1 MHQQGFIQRFAPVA
15 VRTPLAFVWNM
26 LLVYVAYWLCRLIYW
41 AENAKALSGLW
52 EENSTADIVHG
63 AWMFDT
69 SAILYTNALY
79 ALMMLLPLHWKE
91 RAGWQRAAQW
101 VFVVVNSLA
110 VIINLADAVY
120 FPYTG
125 RRTTASVFSEFSSE
139 GNLLSIFGVEL
150 LRHWYLVLAATAII
164 WLLWKGYQPGGRPAT
179 RTFRRGKQGRVAL
192 YYVAQVLC
200 LAAFIPLCIGG
211 MRGGFSHAVRPITIS
226 NANQYVS
233 RPADAAFVLNT
244 PFSLIRTWGKKPFVV
259 PDYFQD
265 EARMAELYTPLYVP
279 KDAAVVRKKNVVILI
294 VESFGQ
300 EYIEEGYAP
309 FVDSLR
315 RQSLCWQY
323 TFCNGRKSIDAMPSI
338 LSSIPMFVEPFFLTP
353 ASMNTVG
360 GLARELKSWGY
371 HSTFFHGA
379 ENGSMG
385 FQAFARATGFDDYE
399 GRTEYEADA
408 RFGGETDFDGMWAI
422 WDEPFLQYM
431 ATRLGEQPEPFLA
444 SVFTATS
451 HHPYEIPEAYRG
463 TFPEGSLAIHKCIRY
478 TDYALRR
485 FFETASQ
492 QPWYNNTLFVLTA
505 DHTNQSV
512 DSYYQTDLGIYSVP
526 LLIFDPTGEMPRGC
540 QPGVA
545 QQIDIMPTVLGWLGY
560 DRPAVAFGCDLL
572 ATPSDSTWA
581 VNYNNGIYQY
591 IRYGRFLQ
599 FDGLSPR
606 AIYAYETDSL
616 LRNNLVDRD
625 SLQQPMTEQLQSI
638 IQQYMLRMNNNQLV
652 IP

>member
-1 MHQQGFIQRFAPVA
+1 MIQLSFIKQSIMASL
-15 VRTPLAFVWNM
+15 RTPLAFIWNM
-26 LLVYVAYWLCRLIYW
+26 ALAYLVYWLCRLVYW
-41 AENAKALSGLW
+41 AENVNAFSGLW
-52 EENSTADIVHG
+52 QENNAVDIVHG

-69 SAILYTNALY
+69 SPILYTNTLY

-91 RAGWQRAAQW
+91 HAGWQRAAKW
-101 VFVVVNSLA
+101 VFVVVNAVA
-110 VIINLADAVY
+110 VIINIADAAY

-125 RRTTASVFSEFSSE
+125 RRTTASVFSEFRAE
-139 GNLLSIFGVEL
+139 ENLMSIFGVEL
-150 LRHWYLVLAATAII
+150 LRHWYLVLAAVFII
-164 WLLWKGYQPGGRPAT
+164 WLLWKGYRSPASSSTSEGRGLLLYSIVQVV
-179 RTFRRGKQGRVAL
+179 FLVAFL
-192 YYVAQVLC
+192 
-200 LAAFIPLCIGG
+200 PLCIAG

-259 PDYFQD
+259 PDFFRD
-265 EARMAELYTPLYVP
+265 EARMAELYTPLFVP
-279 KDAAVVRKKNVVILI
+279 ADSAVVRRKNVVILI

-300 EYIEEGYAP
+300 EYIEAGYAP

-315 RQSLCWQY
+315 RQSLYWKY

-371 HSTFFHGA
+371 SSTFFHGA

-385 FQAFARATGFDDYE
+385 FQAFARATGFDNYE
-399 GRTEYEADA
+399 GRTEYEADD
-408 RFGGETDFDGMWAI
+408 RFGGEADFDGMWAI

-431 ATRLGEQPEPFLA
+431 ATRLGEQQQPFLA

-451 HHPYEIPEAYRG
+451 HHPYEIPEAYRDI
-463 TFPEGSLAIHKCIRY
+463 FPEGALPIHKCIRY
-478 TDYALRR
+478 TDHALQR
-485 FFETASQ
+485 FFESARR
-492 QPWYNNTLFVLTA
+492 QPWYDNTIFVLTA
-505 DHTNQSV
+505 DHTNQSANP
-512 DSYYQTDLGIYSVP
+512 YYQNDLGIYSVP

-545 QQIDIMPTVLGWLGY
+545 QQIDVMPTVLGWLGY
-560 DRPAVAFGCDLL
+560 DKPAVAFGCDLL
-572 ATPSDSTWA
+572 KTPADSTWA

-591 IRYGRFLQ
+591 VRYGRFLQ
-599 FDGLSPR
+599 FDGQEPR
-606 AIYAYETDSL
+606 ALYAYETDSL
-616 LRNNLVDRD
+616 LSHNLIGGD
-625 SLQQPMTEQLQSI
+625 SLIQPMTEQLQSI
-638 IQQYMLRMNNNQLV
+638 IQQYMLRMNNDQLV
-652 IP
+652 IK

>member
-1 MHQQGFIQRFAPVA
+1 MKQHSSTQHSVSASL
-15 VRTPLAFVWNM
+15 RTPLAFIWN
-26 LLVYVAYWLCRLIYW
+26 LFLAYVVYWLCRLVYW
-41 AENAKALSGLW
+41 AENVNAFSGLW
-52 EENSTADIVHG
+52 QENNAADIVHG

-91 RAGWQRAAQW
+91 RAGWQRAAKW
-101 VFVVVNSLA
+101 VFVVVNA
-110 VIINLADAVY
+110 VAVVINIADAAY

-125 RRTTASVFSEFSSE
+125 RRTTASVFSEFRAE
-139 GNLLSIFGVEL
+139 GNLMSIFGVEL
-150 LRHWYLVLAATAII
+150 LRHWYLVLAAVFIV
-164 WLLWKGYQPGGRPAT
+164 WLLWKGYRSPAPSSTNKGRGLL
-179 RTFRRGKQGRVAL
+179 FYSIVQVVYLVAFL
-192 YYVAQVLC
+192 
-200 LAAFIPLCIGG
+200 PLCIAG

-259 PDYFQD
+259 PDYFRD

-279 KDAAVVRKKNVVILI
+279 ADLGVVRRKNVVILI

-300 EYIEEGYAP
+300 EYIEAGYAP

-315 RQSLCWQY
+315 RQSLYWKY

-353 ASMNTVG
+353 ASMNAVG

-371 HSTFFHGA
+371 GSTFFHGA

-385 FQAFARATGFDDYE
+385 FQAFARATGFDNYE
-399 GRTEYEADA
+399 GRTEYEADD
-408 RFGGETDFDGMWAI
+408 RFGGEADFDGMWAI

-431 ATRLGEQPEPFLA
+431 ATRLGEQQQPFLA

-451 HHPYEIPEAYRG
+451 HHPYEIPEAYRN
-463 TFPEGSLAIHKCIRY
+463 TFPEGSLPIHKCIRY
-478 TDYALRR
+478 TDHALQR
-485 FFETASQ
+485 FFESARR
-492 QPWYNNTLFVLTA
+492 QPWYDNTIFVLTA
-505 DHTNQSV
+505 DHTNQSANP
-512 DSYYQTDLGIYSVP
+512 YYQNDLGIYSVP

-545 QQIDIMPTVLGWLGY
+545 QQIDVMPTVLGWLGY
-560 DRPAVAFGCDLL
+560 DKPAVAFGCDLL
-572 ATPSDSTWA
+572 KTPADSTWA

-591 IRYGRFLQ
+591 VRYGRFLQ
-599 FDGLSPR
+599 FDGQEPR
-606 AIYAYETDSL
+606 ALYAYETDSL
-616 LRNNLVDRD
+616 LSHNLIGGD
-625 SLQQPMTEQLQSI
+625 SLIQPMTEQLQSI
-638 IQQYMLRMNNNQLV
+638 IQQYMLRMNNDQLV
-652 IP
+652 IK

>member
-1 MHQQGFIQRFAPVA
+1 MASL
-15 VRTPLAFVWNM
+15 RTPLAFIWNM
-26 LLVYVAYWLCRLIYW
+26 ALAYLVYWLCRLVYW
-41 AENAKALSGLW
+41 AENVNAFSGLW
-52 EENSTADIVHG
+52 QENNAADIMHG

-91 RAGWQRAAQW
+91 HTGWQRAAKW
-101 VFVVVNSLA
+101 VFVVVNAVA
-110 VIINLADAVY
+110 VIINIADAAY

-125 RRTTASVFSEFSSE
+125 RRTTASVFSEFRAE
-139 GNLLSIFGVEL
+139 ENLMSIFGVEL
-150 LRHWYLVLAATAII
+150 LRHWYLVLAAVFII
-164 WLLWKGYQPGGRPAT
+164 WLLWKGYRSPASSSTSEGRGLLLYSIVQVV
-179 RTFRRGKQGRVAL
+179 FLVAFL
-192 YYVAQVLC
+192 
-200 LAAFIPLCIGG
+200 PLCIAG

-259 PDYFQD
+259 PDYFRD
-265 EARMAELYTPLYVP
+265 EARMAELYTPLFVP
-279 KDAAVVRKKNVVILI
+279 ADSAVVRRRNVVILI

-300 EYIEEGYAP
+300 EYIEAGYAP

-315 RQSLCWQY
+315 RQSLYWKY

-371 HSTFFHGA
+371 SSTFFHGA

-385 FQAFARATGFDDYE
+385 FQAFARATGFDNYE
-399 GRTEYEADA
+399 GRTEYEADD
-408 RFGGETDFDGMWAI
+408 RFGGEADFDGMWAI

-431 ATRLGEQPEPFLA
+431 ATRLGEQQQPFLA

-451 HHPYEIPEAYRG
+451 HHPYEIPEAYRDI
-463 TFPEGSLAIHKCIRY
+463 FPEGALPIHKCIRY
-478 TDYALRR
+478 TDHALQR
-485 FFETASQ
+485 FFESARR
-492 QPWYNNTLFVLTA
+492 QPWYDNTLFVLTA
-505 DHTNQSV
+505 DHTNQSANP
-512 DSYYQTDLGIYSVP
+512 YYQNDLGIYSVP

-545 QQIDIMPTVLGWLGY
+545 QQIDVMPTVLGWLGY
-560 DRPAVAFGCDLL
+560 DKPAVAFGCDLL
-572 ATPSDSTWA
+572 KTPADSTWA

-591 IRYGRFLQ
+591 VRYGRFLQ
-599 FDGLSPR
+599 FDGQEPR
-606 AIYAYETDSL
+606 ALYAYETDSL
-616 LRNNLVDRD
+616 LSHNLIGGD
-625 SLQQPMTEQLQSI
+625 SLIQPMTEQLQSI
-638 IQQYMLRMNNNQLV
+638 IQQYMLRMNNDQLV
-652 IP
+652 IKWPTH

>member
-1 MHQQGFIQRFAPVA
+1 MTMMAKQKSIRCIAPA
-15 VRTPLAFVWNM
+15 ALRTPLAFLWN
-26 LLVYVAYWLCRLIYW
+26 LLLAYIAYWLCRLIYW
-41 AENAKALSGLW
+41 AENARALRGLW
-52 EENSTADIVHG
+52 QENRFGDIVHG

-91 RAGWQRAAQW
+91 RAGWQRVARW
-101 VFVVVNSLA
+101 VFVVVNGLS
-110 VIINLADAVY
+110 VVINLADAAY

-125 RRTTASVFSEFSSE
+125 RRTTASVFSEFGAE

-150 LRHWYLVLAATAII
+150 LRHWYLVVAAVFII
-164 WLLWKGYQPGGRPAT
+164 WLLWKGYRRPAPNPSC
-179 RTFRRGKQGRVAL
+179 QGIGLLL
-192 YYVAQVLC
+192 YYIVQVLC
-200 LAAFIPLCIGG
+200 LGAFLPLCIAG

-259 PDYFQD
+259 PDYFGD
-265 EARMAELYTPLYVP
+265 EACMTALYTPLYEP
-279 KDAAVVRKKNVVILI
+279 SDSAVVRRKNVVIMI
-294 VESFGQ
+294 VESFGE
-300 EYIEEGYAP
+300 EYINDGYAP

-315 RQSLCWQY
+315 QQSLRWKN

-385 FQAFARATGFDDYE
+385 FQAFARATGFDAYE

-431 ATRLGEQPEPFLA
+431 ATRLGEEQEPFLA

-451 HHPYEIPEAYRG
+451 HHPYEIPEVYRG
-463 TFPEGSLAIHKCIRY
+463 TFPEGPLAIHKCIRY

-485 FFETASQ
+485 FFEEARR
-492 QPWYNNTLFVLTA
+492 QPWFENTIFVLTA
-505 DHTNQSV
+505 DHTNQSENP
-512 DSYYQTDLGIYSVP
+512 YYQTDLGLYRVP
-526 LLIFDPTGEMPRGC
+526 LLIFDPAGEMPRGC
-540 QPGVA
+540 QPGIA

-572 ATPSDSTWA
+572 ATPADSTWA

-599 FDGLSPR
+599 FDGQEPR
-606 AIYAYETDSL
+606 ALYAYETDSL
-616 LRNNLVDRD
+616 LTHNIIAGD
-625 SLQQPMTEQLQSI
+625 SLMQPMTDQLKSI
-638 IQQYMLRMNNNQLV
+638 IQQYMLRMNNDQLV

>member
-1 MHQQGFIQRFAPVA
+1 MIQLSFIKHSILASL
-15 VRTPLAFVWNM
+15 RTLLAFIWNM
-26 LLVYVAYWLCRLIYW
+26 ALAYLVYWLCRLVYW
-41 AENAKALSGLW
+41 AENVNAFSGLW
-52 EENSTADIVHG
+52 QENNAADIVHG

-91 RAGWQRAAQW
+91 HAGWQRAAKW
-101 VFVVVNSLA
+101 VFVVVNAVA
-110 VIINLADAVY
+110 VIINIADAAY

-125 RRTTASVFSEFSSE
+125 RRTTASVFSEFRAE
-139 GNLLSIFGVEL
+139 ENLMSIFGVEL
-150 LRHWYLVLAATAII
+150 LRHWYLVLAAVFII
-164 WLLWKGYQPGGRPAT
+164 WLLWKGYRSPASSSTSEGRGLLLYSIVQVV
-179 RTFRRGKQGRVAL
+179 FLVAFL
-192 YYVAQVLC
+192 
-200 LAAFIPLCIGG
+200 PLCIAG

-259 PDYFQD
+259 PDYFRD
-265 EARMAELYTPLYVP
+265 EARMVELYTPLFVP
-279 KDAAVVRKKNVVILI
+279 ADSAVVRRKNVVILI

-300 EYIEEGYAP
+300 EYIEAGYAP

-315 RQSLCWQY
+315 RQSLYWKY

-371 HSTFFHGA
+371 SSTFFHGA

-385 FQAFARATGFDDYE
+385 FQAFARATGFDNYE
-399 GRTEYEADA
+399 GRTEYEADD
-408 RFGGETDFDGMWAI
+408 RFGGEADFDGMWAI

-431 ATRLGEQPEPFLA
+431 ATRLGEQQQPFLA

-451 HHPYEIPEAYRG
+451 HHPYEIPEAYRDI
-463 TFPEGSLAIHKCIRY
+463 FPEGALPIHKCIRY
-478 TDYALRR
+478 TDHALQR
-485 FFETASQ
+485 FFESARR
-492 QPWYNNTLFVLTA
+492 QPWYDNTIFVLTA
-505 DHTNQSV
+505 DHTNQSANP
-512 DSYYQTDLGIYSVP
+512 YYQNDLGIYSVP

-540 QPGVA
+540 KPGVS
-545 QQIDIMPTVLGWLGY
+545 QQIDVMPTVLGWLGY
-560 DRPAVAFGCDLL
+560 DKPAVAFGCDLL
-572 ATPSDSTWA
+572 KTPADSTWA

-591 IRYGRFLQ
+591 VRYGRFLQ
-599 FDGLSPR
+599 FDGQEPR
-606 AIYAYETDSL
+606 ALYAYETDSL
-616 LRNNLVDRD
+616 LSHNLIGGD
-625 SLQQPMTEQLQSI
+625 SLIQPMTEQLQSI
-638 IQQYMLRMNNNQLV
+638 IQQYMLRMNNDQLV
-652 IP
+652 IK

>member
-1 MHQQGFIQRFAPVA
+1 MIQLSFIKRSIMASF
-15 VRTPLAFVWNM
+15 RTPLAFIWNM
-26 LLVYVAYWLCRLIYW
+26 VLAYLVYWLCRLAYW
-41 AENAKALSGLW
+41 AENVNAFSGLW
-52 EENSTADIVHG
+52 QENNAADIMHG

-91 RAGWQRAAQW
+91 HAGWQRTAKW
-101 VFVVVNSLA
+101 VFVVVNAVA
-110 VIINLADAVY
+110 VIINIADAAY

-125 RRTTASVFSEFSSE
+125 RRTTASVFSEFRAE
-139 GNLLSIFGVEL
+139 ENLMSIFGVEL
-150 LRHWYLVLAATAII
+150 LRHWYLVLAAVFII
-164 WLLWKGYQPGGRPAT
+164 WLLWKGYRSPASNSTSEGRGLLLYSIVQVV
-179 RTFRRGKQGRVAL
+179 FLVAFL
-192 YYVAQVLC
+192 
-200 LAAFIPLCIGG
+200 PLCIAG

-259 PDYFQD
+259 PDYFRD
-265 EARMAELYTPLYVP
+265 EARMAELYTPLFVP
-279 KDAAVVRKKNVVILI
+279 SDSAVVRRKNVVILI

-300 EYIEEGYAP
+300 EYIEAGYAP

-315 RQSLCWQY
+315 RQSLYWKY

-371 HSTFFHGA
+371 SSTFFHGA

-385 FQAFARATGFDDYE
+385 FQAFARATGFDNYE
-399 GRTEYEADA
+399 GRTEYEADD
-408 RFGGETDFDGMWAI
+408 RFGGEADFDGMWAI

-431 ATRLGEQPEPFLA
+431 ATRLGEQQQPFLA

-451 HHPYEIPEAYRG
+451 HHPYEIPEAYRDI
-463 TFPEGSLAIHKCIRY
+463 FPEGALPIHKCIRY
-478 TDYALRR
+478 TDHALQR
-485 FFETASQ
+485 FFESARR
-492 QPWYNNTLFVLTA
+492 QPWYDNTIFVLTA
-505 DHTNQSV
+505 DHTNQSANP
-512 DSYYQTDLGIYSVP
+512 YYQNDLGIYSVP

-545 QQIDIMPTVLGWLGY
+545 QQIDVMPTVLGWLGY
-560 DRPAVAFGCDLL
+560 DKPAVAFGCDLL
-572 ATPSDSTWA
+572 KTPADSTWA

-591 IRYGRFLQ
+591 VRYGRFLQ
-599 FDGLSPR
+599 FDGQEPR
-606 AIYAYETDSL
+606 ALYAYETDSL
-616 LRNNLVDRD
+616 LSHNLIGGD
-625 SLQQPMTEQLQSI
+625 SLIQPLTEQLQSI
-638 IQQYMLRMNNNQLV
+638 IQQYMLRMNNDQLV
-652 IP
+652 IK